1 MATTGFWPIKGSLK
15 KVVEYANNPDKTIDH
30 KYLDQ
35 GLAQAIQY
43 AGNDEKT
50 DQKMYV
56 SGINCTKNHAY
67 EDMLAVQK
75 RFGLRGANVAYHG
88 YQSFR
93 AGEVAPEQAHEIGKE
108 TARRMW
114 GDRYQVLVT
123 THLNTDSVHNHMVVN
138 AVSFIDGKK
147 FQNYIRDHQELRKI
161 SDRVCLENRLTV
173 LDDAPF
179 YNSEKKEYWIHKKG
193 QKTHRDIL
201 KEDIEECIG
210 LSVTGKQFL
219 EHLYERGYEYD
230 YRRHSIKAP
239 SWERGVRLDRLGYDR
254 EELND
259 RIYRNYTTKPCY
271 KDYREYPLLRLEK
284 QWGFEIAH
292 SHDITTITLDVVFLI
307 ILELAKLVIGT
318 PASGEYTPQ
327 PLSPEIRQACA
338 RLDELTAQV
347 TLLCKYKIHTQS
359 ELETFIEE
367 KTEQVSSLEKERQQL
382 WNRLKAA
389 KSPDRAAEIKATA
402 KDITERLKPLRNELK
417 TAKRA
422 LESAAQYREL
432 ISLEHT
438 MEKYYLDN
446 EKLHAITERKR
457 ER

>member
-30 KYLDQ
+30 KYLDE

-56 SGINCTKNHAY
+56 SGINCSKSHAY

-75 RFGLRGANVAYHG
+75 RFGLRGANIAYHG

-93 AGEVAPEQAHEIGKE
+93 AGEVTPEQAHEIGKE

-147 FQNYIRDHQELRKI
+147 FQNHIRDHQELRKI

-210 LSVTGKQFL
+210 LSVTDKQFL
-219 EHLYERGYEYD
+219 KHLYERGYEYD

-254 EELND
+254 DELND

-292 SHDITTITLDVVFLI
+292 SHDITTIALDVFFLI

-318 PASGEYTPQ
+318 SAPEEYMPQ

-347 TLLCKYKIHTQS
+347 ALLGKNKIHTQS
-359 ELETFIEE
+359 ELETFIAE
-367 KTEQVSSLEKERQQL
+367 KTGQISSLEKERQQC
-382 WNRLKAA
+382 WNRLKVA
-389 KSPDRAAEIKATA
+389 KSPDRAAEIKAVA
-402 KDITERLKPLRNELK
+402 KDVTERIKPLRNELK

-422 LESAAQYREL
+422 LESADQYREL
-432 ISLEHT
+432 IRLEHA

-446 EKLHAITERKR
+446 EKQHAITKRKR
-457 ER
+457 AR